1 MSALQPYQQRVMQ
14 ELHELWYRLIKLN
27 MFIDSQEFFRL
38 SDDEQSLLREQ
49 AAHMIYYH
57 RTLLKR
63 VDAWGKPSEPPQ

>member
-14 ELHELWYRLIKLN
+14 ELHELWDRLIKLN

-38 SDDEQSLLREQ
+38 SDAEQSLLREQ
-49 AAHMIYYH
+49 ATHMISYH

-63 VDAWGKPSEPPQ
+63 VDAWGEPQEPTT

>member
-14 ELHELWYRLIKLN
+14 ELHELWDRLIKLN

-38 SDDEQSLLREQ
+38 SDAEQSLLREQ
-49 AAHMIYYH
+49 ATHMIYYH

-63 VDAWGKPSEPPQ
+63 VDAWGKPPEPPQ